1 MANERKFGIVKKEW
15 IEDLAKLSKEE
26 GEKLLERFRYRLHE
40 QKNKILE
47 QAFSK
52 KIITKEEYE
61 SNYKDMFYDEFGF
74 DGFLQ
79 YLDAVMNA
87 KSDYFVTL
95 NNNLIKVRKELENK
109 FKLKIINTEELEK
122 IADKNNKK
130 INNKNNNV

>member
-1 MANERKFGIVKKEW
+1 MVNERKFGIVKKEW
-15 IEDLAKLSKEE
+15 IKELAKLPREE
-26 GEKLLERFRYRLHE
+26 SEQLLERFRYRLHE

-61 SNYKDMFYDEFGF
+61 SNYKDMFYDDFGF

-95 NNNLIKVRKELENK
+95 NKNLVKRRKELENK

-122 IADKNNKK
+122 IADKNKK
-130 INNKNNNV
+130 

>member
-1 MANERKFGIVKKEW
+1 MADERRFVIVKKEW
-15 IEDLAKLSKEE
+15 IEDLSRLLKDD

-52 KIITKEEYE
+52 KIITNEEYQN
-61 SNYKDMFYDEFGF
+61 NYKDRFYDEFGF

-79 YLDAVMNA
+79 YLDAAMNA

-95 NNNLIKVRKELENK
+95 NKNLIKRRKEVEDK
-109 FKLKIINTEELEK
+109 FKLRIISVDELK
-122 IADKNNKK
+122 RIADKKQK
-130 INNKNNNV
+130 Q

>member
-26 GEKLLERFRYRLHE
+26 GENLLERFRYRLHE

-52 KIITKEEYE
+52 KLITKEEYE

-79 YLDAVMNA
+79 YLNAVMNA

-95 NNNLIKVRKELENK
+95 NNNLIKGRKGLENK
-109 FKLKIINTEELEK
+109 FKLKIINTEELER

>member
-1 MANERKFGIVKKEW
+1 MVNERKFGIVKKEW
-15 IEDLAKLSKEE
+15 IKELAKLPREE
-26 GEKLLERFRYRLHE
+26 SERLLERFRYRLHE

-61 SNYKDMFYDEFGF
+61 SNYKDMFYDDFGF

-95 NNNLIKVRKELENK
+95 NKNLVKRRKELENK

-122 IADKNNKK
+122 IADKNKK
-130 INNKNNNV
+130 

>member
-1 MANERKFGIVKKEW
+1 MVNERKFGIVKKEW
-15 IEDLAKLSKEE
+15 IEELAKLPREE
-26 GEKLLERFRYRLHE
+26 SERLLERFRYRLHE

-47 QAFSK
+47 QAFNK

-61 SNYKDMFYDEFGF
+61 SNYKDMFYDDFGF

-95 NNNLIKVRKELENK
+95 NKNLVKRRKELENK
-109 FKLKIINTEELEK
+109 FKLRIINTEELEK
-122 IADKNNKK
+122 IADKNKK
-130 INNKNNNV
+130 

>member
-1 MANERKFGIVKKEW
+1 MVNERKFGIVKKEW
-15 IEDLAKLSKEE
+15 IEELAKLPREE
-26 GEKLLERFRYRLHE
+26 SERLLERFRYRLHE

-61 SNYKDMFYDEFGF
+61 SNYKDMFYDDFGF

-95 NNNLIKVRKELENK
+95 NKNLVKRRKELENK
-109 FKLKIINTEELEK
+109 FKLRIINTEELEK
-122 IADKNNKK
+122 IADKK
-130 INNKNNNV
+130 